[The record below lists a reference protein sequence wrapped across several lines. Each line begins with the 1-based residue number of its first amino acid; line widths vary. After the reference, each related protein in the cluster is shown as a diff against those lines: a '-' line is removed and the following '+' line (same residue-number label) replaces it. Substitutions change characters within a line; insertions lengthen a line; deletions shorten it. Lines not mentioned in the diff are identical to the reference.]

1 MNQAWLPPANLQ
13 IFVDIINE
21 KGAPLNNCWGF
32 VDRTLRVIS
41 RPGENQ
47 IK

>member
-1 MNQAWLPPANLQ
+1 MNQAWLPPPNLQ